1 MSFKIP
7 LAALL
12 ISLSGPLLANPYL
25 EQGIASTDREWRGND
40 YRKLVQAIRNKKV
53 PLPHLEDAEGAR
65 VLKQVCSVENLSF
78 YRNKRL
84 PIETRITDFM
94 LLMSSVTQLSTF
106 YYPEIVPGDAIYEE
120 MAMLISSLLHV
131 SAAGIELMAEYVPT
145 LPQDDK
151 YETRMEGL
159 SQFKRGCVTT
169 YSGAVTSLLEDSIH
183 SDEGRS
189 QILAALAATTPVFK
203 TIFSEDTQTEMW
215 QRLTAATGRLTEEA
229 DRKNLDL
236 LLMHLKAADPKQ

>member
-1 MSFKIP
+1 MSFKIL

-40 YRKLVQAIRNKKV
+40 YLKLVQAIENKKV
-53 PLPHLEDAEGAR
+53 PLFHLEDAEGAR
-65 VLKQVCSVENLSF
+65 ILKQVSSLENLSF
-78 YRNKRL
+78 YRNKQL
-84 PIETRITDFM
+84 PIETRIADFM
-94 LLMSSVTQLSTF
+94 LLVGSVARLPTF
-106 YYPEIVPGDAIYEE
+106 YYPEIVPGDAVHEE
-120 MAMLISSLLHV
+120 MAMLISNMLHV

-151 YETRMEGL
+151 YETRMAGL

-169 YSGAVTSLLEDSIH
+169 YSGSVTSLLEDSIH

-189 QILAALAATTPVFK
+189 QILAAMATTTPVFK
-203 TIFSEDTQTEMW
+203 TIFSEDTQTEMR
-215 QRLTAATGRLTEEA
+215 QQLTAARGRFTGEA
-229 DRKNLDL
+229 DRKNMDL